1 MMKNKTIMIF
11 AVSAMLLTGCTKS
24 NILASGGPAEPIFE
38 TQKGIE
44 LDWTQINTDIDDEFT
59 ENEQYPMALS
69 VNYDLDKVN
78 KAMNMTLM
86 VKHGT
91 TPEQAVEFANA
102 AVKFLND
109 EVATQDFSYE
119 KSSDTSFGGFFK
131 EYDLKLIVMP
141 DYTMKENKYWLVDM
155 NIPKGSNQTIVP
167 KEGAEVMETTAA
179 DEEETEEESSKE
191 VTETK
196 VQKETETSAPS
207 K

>member
-1 MMKNKTIMIF
+1 MKNKTIMIF

-24 NILASGGPAEPIFE
+24 NILASGGPAEPVFE

-44 LDWTQINTDIDDEFT
+44 LDWTQINTDIDEEFVD
-59 ENEQYPMALS
+59 NEQYPMALS
-69 VNYDLDKVN
+69 VNYSLDKD
-78 KAMNMTLM
+78 KKTIDMTLM

-155 NIPKGSNQTIVP
+155 DIPKGSNQTIVP

-179 DEEETEEESSKE
+179 DEEDTEEESSE

>member
-1 MMKNKTIMIF
+1 MMKNKAIMIF

-24 NILASGGPAEPIFE
+24 NILSSGGPAEPVFE
-38 TQKGIE
+38 TQKGIQ
-44 LDWTQINTDIDDEFT
+44 LDWTQINTDIDEEFT

-69 VNYDLDKVN
+69 VNYDLDKD
-78 KAMNMTLM
+78 KKTMNMTLM

-91 TPEQAVEFANA
+91 TPDQAVEFANA

-119 KSSDTSFGGFFK
+119 RSSDTSYGGFMK

-155 NIPKGSNQTIVP
+155 DIPKGSDQTIVP
-167 KEGAEVMETTAA
+167 KEGAEIMETTAA
-179 DEEETEEESSKE
+179 DEEDTEEESSEE

-196 VQKETETSAPS
+196 AQKETEASAPS

>member
-1 MMKNKTIMIF
+1 MKNKTIMMF

-24 NILASGGPAEPIFE
+24 NILASGGPAEPVFE
-38 TQKGIE
+38 TQKGIV

-69 VNYDLDKVN
+69 VNYDLDKEK

-119 KSSDTSFGGFFK
+119 RSSDTSFGSFFK

-155 NIPKGSNQTIVP
+155 DIPKGSNQTIVP

-179 DEEETEEESSKE
+179 DEEDTEEESSE
-191 VTETK
+191 AVTETK